1 MAHSAVCLQVLEFV
15 DEHGNEVLN
24 LGSFTLLPEHVVRLI
39 LSREDLRADEF
50 TKFQVSMAPRLT
62 RAHQERRI
70 SHPGSDVRYALV
82 ALALASIWFRE
93 QQHTAGQR

>member
-1 MAHSAVCLQVLEFV
+1 MAHSAACFWLALQVLEFV

-50 TKFQVSMAPRLT
+50 TKFQVSMAPRLAGHPRTPYLT
-62 RAHQERRI
+62 R
-70 SHPGSDVRYALV
+70 SHGGHAFRGGTDV
-82 ALALASIWFRE
+82 
-93 QQHTAGQR
+93 